1 MGKVYLWLKTK
12 LNNIRRMS
20 QIKLFSILIA
30 IIVVSITIITLF
42 SYNLLINQAKSRY
55 VSSLNMETQ
64 QLAGIISSELGN
76 LLSIGRM
83 MAADDKIR
91 SEINLYHMG
100 SETFEDVKEKLD
112 QYILE
117 YESTTFM
124 ASSLVPEIAI
134 IMRDN
139 NYFGDELVPGTF
151 LTREFRNELY
161 SLYSTNRNVKWTSD
175 SEMFGKEKPSATDCM
190 YLLVAIRDRNT
201 FRSIGTIVIQ
211 LRVNIIASRILPNM
225 YSYQS
230 AFVITQNG
238 KRIVDLDYLGISDEL
253 DQWIDLSS
261 IEVQNNQTEEQ
272 NVRGMDCV
280 ISNYAIS
287 KSEWYII
294 TISNMDDYALSKK
307 ITMRN
312 VLLAVA
318 VVSAVAFLL
327 AYDLSKKFMKPV
339 IDLNRQMNL
348 VKEGNF
354 DVHLE
359 PTTNDE
365 IGELTEQFNDMVD
378 HISTLIELN
387 KKEQEEKRL
396 SDFNFLQTQI
406 NPHFIYN
413 TLTLIRYNFLINDR
427 NQADEI
433 ILALN
438 NILRYV
444 LSDSSQ
450 FVTLNRALEWLRNY
464 LVIVDCS
471 LKEPVSVIYDIEE
484 GTENCQ
490 IIRML
495 IQPLVENAAFHG
507 LKNCTES
514 PKLKISSKIS
524 QGDLII
530 SIWDNGPGFDTEK
543 LKEVRSDLERKSIG
557 VDNVAQRIRLYYGE
571 DRYGISFRS
580 FREGLEVGTEA
591 TIVVPAIIKKEGDVL
606 INEYSGR

>member
-1 MGKVYLWLKTK
+1 MKELFYWFRIK
-12 LNNIRRMS
+12 LDNIRRMS
-20 QIKLFSILIA
+20 QIKLFAVVIA

-42 SYNLLINQAKSRY
+42 SYNLLINQAKNRY

-100 SETFEDVKEKLD
+100 SETFEDAKGKLE
-112 QYILE
+112 QYIQD

-124 ASSLVPEIAI
+124 ASSLVPEIAL
-134 IMRDN
+134 IMRDH
-139 NYFGDELVPGTF
+139 NYFGGELIPGTF
-151 LTREFRNELY
+151 QKKEFRDELQ
-161 SLYSTNRNVKWTSD
+161 SLYNTNRNVKWTSD
-175 SEMFGKEKPSATDCM
+175 SEMFEKKHPSATDCM

-211 LRVNIIASRILPNM
+211 LRVNIMASRILPNM

-230 AFVITQNG
+230 AFVTNRTG
-238 KRIVDLDYLGISDEL
+238 KPIVALDYLDISDEL
-253 DQWIDLSS
+253 DQWIDVRN
-261 IEVQNNQTEEQ
+261 IEVQNNLTEEKK
-272 NVRGMDCV
+272 VRGMDCV
-280 ISNYAIS
+280 IANHAIS

-294 TISNMDDYALSKK
+294 TVSNMESYAVSKR
-307 ITMRN
+307 IYMRN
-312 VLLAVA
+312 VLLAVGI
-318 VVSAVAFLL
+318 VSAVAFLL
-327 AYDLSKKFMKPV
+327 AYDLSKKFMRPV

-354 DVHLE
+354 DVYLE
-359 PTTNDE
+359 PTTDDE

-378 HISTLIELN
+378 HINTLIELN

-471 LKEPVSVIYDIEE
+471 LKEPVTVIYDIEE

-507 LKNCTES
+507 MKNCTES

-524 QGDLII
+524 DGDLII

-543 LKEVRSDLERKSIG
+543 LKNVRGDLERKSIG
-557 VDNVAQRIRLYYGE
+557 IDNVAQRIRLYYGE
-571 DRYGISFRS
+571 ERYGISFRS
-580 FREGLEVGTEA
+580 FPLAAAPTQSSARS
-591 TIVVPAIIKKEGDVL
+591 K
-606 INEYSGR
+606 